1 MVRYIPITKFD
12 GLNEQGLTYS
22 DVIKKDV
29 TSFIDSFI
37 FYSKNINDKDGEIDW
52 MNISNLSN
60 ARFVLGVYYNKELDK
75 IVSKDIAQEL
85 KKKIVDSIGIDQLLD
100 SDTEQDNKLKKDSN
114 SLPENFLKSLGW
126 DVFDILNQYVKLHN
140 STLSLWNVLKGHE
153 FFDKRLVAITDVSEK
168 LEKVNNKFKN
178 VSVEYNLETNSK
190 DYIDCSLEYI
200 NLLNKAIYLLSEWTR
215 MMGDSRNPDKKSYS
229 KEDINR
235 IFDEYTKAQNKYVEM
250 GDKLKQSFEKL

>member
-1 MVRYIPITKFD
+1 MVGYIPITKFD

-52 MNISNLSN
+52 MNIANLSN
-60 ARFVLGVYYNKELDK
+60 ARFVLGIYYNKELDK
-75 IVSKDIAQEL
+75 IVSEDVAKEL
-85 KKKIVDSIGIDQLLD
+85 KKKIVDLIGLDKLLD
-100 SDTEQDNKLKKDSN
+100 SDMEQDNKAKKDSS

-126 DVFDILNQYVKLHN
+126 DVFDILNQYVELHN
-140 STLSLWNVLKGHE
+140 STLSFWNVLKGHE
-153 FFDKRLVAITDVSEK
+153 FFDKRLVVIIEVSER

-178 VSVEYNLETNSK
+178 VSVEYNLKTNGK
-190 DYIDCSLEYI
+190 EYIDCSLEYI

-229 KEDINR
+229 KEDINK
-235 IFDEYTKAQNKYVEM
+235 IFDEYTKAQNKYVEI